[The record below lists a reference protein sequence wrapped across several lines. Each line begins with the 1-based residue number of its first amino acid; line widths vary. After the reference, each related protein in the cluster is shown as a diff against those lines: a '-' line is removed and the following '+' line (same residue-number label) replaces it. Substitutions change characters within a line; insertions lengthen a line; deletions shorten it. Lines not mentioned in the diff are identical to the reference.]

1 MTQQSTDRYALVT
14 GASRG
19 LGKAIAIELSRRGY
33 PTILVSRSDKV
44 LEVCKEITSQYG
56 LPSVGFMA
64 DLTDPRSIDSLA
76 EQVNANYQVFM
87 LINNAGVGG
96 TRRFVE
102 ASTQYLESIL
112 DLNTKGTAL
121 LTHALLPNL
130 LQQPQAYILNIGS
143 MAAHTPTGFKTV
155 YPASKAFIHHFS
167 LGLREELK
175 DTPVSV
181 SVNRPHQTARL
192 LRTFY
197 PKISGKHCPKMRA
210 TDAAREAA
218 YRHQPHQLRLVEDG
232 AQCHQDAHLDTYR
245 KKGVVSTHFRSAS
258 NAPLPKS

>member
-102 ASTQYLESIL
+102 ASTHYLENIL

-121 LTHALLPNL
+121 LTHTLLPNL
-130 LQQPQAYILNIGS
+130 LRQPQAYILNIGS

-181 SVNRPHQTARL
+181 SVCSPGAMATNDEVTARSARARADVDDLIRPLHGL
-192 LRTFY
+192 LVVLDDDEGIAEVR
-197 PKISGKHCPKMRA
+197 
-210 TDAAREAA
+210 
-218 YRHQPHQLRLVEDG
+218 QPAQRIQQFAVVLLVQADGGFVEDI
-232 AQCHQDAHLDTYR
+232 HDPDER
-245 KKGVVSTHFRSAS
+245 
-258 NAPLPKS
+258 

>member
-1 MTQQSTDRYALVT
+1 MTQQSSERYALVT

-19 LGKAIAIELSRRGY
+19 LGKAIAIELARRGY

-44 LEVCKEITSQYG
+44 HETCEEISSLYHI
-56 LPSVGFMA
+56 PSVGFSA

-87 LINNAGVGG
+87 LVNNAGTGG
-96 TRRFVE
+96 SRRFAE
-102 ASTQYLESIL
+102 APTQYLENIL
-112 DLNTKGTAL
+112 DLNTKATAL

-130 LQQPQAYILNIGS
+130 LRQPQSYVLNIGS

-175 DTPVSV
+175 GTTVSV
-181 SVNRPHQTARL
+181 STCSPGAMATNEEVTARIERQGFFGRFTL
-192 LRTFY
+192 KSVESIAQKCVRQTLR
-197 PKISGKHCPKMRA
+197 GKRHIVINPVSYALSKMVPNAIKTPILTRIVK
-210 TDAAREAA
+210 RE
-218 YRHQPHQLRLVEDG
+218 L
-232 AQCHQDAHLDTYR
+232 
-245 KKGVVSTHFRSAS
+245 
-258 NAPLPKS
+258 

>member
-1 MTQQSTDRYALVT
+1 MTQQDTERYALVT

-19 LGKAIAIELSRRGY
+19 LGKAIAIELAQQGY

-44 LEVCKEITSQYG
+44 FEVCEEIFAQYG
-56 LPSVGFMA
+56 IKSVGFSA
-64 DLTDPRSIDSLA
+64 DLTSPQDIANLA

-87 LINNAGVGG
+87 LVNNAGMGG
-96 TRRFVE
+96 SRRFVD
-102 ASTQYLESIL
+102 APTQYLENIL
-112 DLNTKGTAL
+112 DLNTKGTAF

-130 LQQPQAYILNIGS
+130 LRQPQAYVLNIGS

-181 SVNRPHQTARL
+181 SVCSPGAMATNDEVTARIERQGFFGRFTL
-192 LRTFY
+192 
-197 PKISGKHCPKMRA
+197 KSVESI
-210 TDAAREAA
+210 ARKCV
-218 YRHQPHQLRLVEDG
+218 RQTL
-232 AQCHQDAHLDTYR
+232 R
-245 KKGVVSTHFRSAS
+245 KKRHIVINPVSYALSS
-258 NAPLPKS
+258 MVPNAIKTPILTRIVKREL

>member
-1 MTQQSTDRYALVT
+1 MTQQSSERYALVT

-19 LGKAIAIELSRRGY
+19 LGKAIAIELARRGY

-44 LEVCKEITSQYG
+44 HETCEEISSLYHI
-56 LPSVGFMA
+56 PSVGFSA

-87 LINNAGVGG
+87 LVNNAGTGG
-96 TRRFVE
+96 SRRFAE
-102 ASTQYLESIL
+102 APTQYLENIL
-112 DLNTKGTAL
+112 ELNTKATAL

-130 LQQPQAYILNIGS
+130 LRQPQSYVLNIGS

-175 DTPVSV
+175 GTTVSV
-181 SVNRPHQTARL
+181 STCSPGAMATNEEVTARIERQGFFGRFTL
-192 LRTFY
+192 KSVESIAQKCVRQTLR
-197 PKISGKHCPKMRA
+197 GKRHIVINPVSYALSKMVPNAITTPILTRIVK
-210 TDAAREAA
+210 RE
-218 YRHQPHQLRLVEDG
+218 L
-232 AQCHQDAHLDTYR
+232 
-245 KKGVVSTHFRSAS
+245 
-258 NAPLPKS
+258 

>member
-1 MTQQSTDRYALVT
+1 MTQQRSNRYALVT

-19 LGKAIAIELSRRGY
+19 LGKAIAIELARQGY

-44 LEVCKEITSQYG
+44 FEVCDEITSQYG
-56 LPSVGFMA
+56 IPSVGFTA
-64 DLTDPRSIDSLA
+64 DLTDPHAIAKLA
-76 EQVNANYQVFM
+76 EQVDATYQVFM
-87 LINNAGVGG
+87 LVNNAGVGG
-96 TRRFVE
+96 TCRFID
-102 ASTQYLESIL
+102 ASTQYLENII

-130 LQQPQAYILNIGS
+130 LRQPQAYVLNIGS

-181 SVNRPHQTARL
+181 SVCSPGAMATNDEVTARIERQGFFGRFTL
-192 LRTFY
+192 KSVESIARKCVRQTLRRKRHIVIN
-197 PKISGKHCPKMRA
+197 PISYALSSMVPNAIKTPILTRIVK
-210 TDAAREAA
+210 RE
-218 YRHQPHQLRLVEDG
+218 L
-232 AQCHQDAHLDTYR
+232 
-245 KKGVVSTHFRSAS
+245 
-258 NAPLPKS
+258 

>member
-1 MTQQSTDRYALVT
+1 MTKQGTVRYALVT

-19 LGKAIAIELSRRGY
+19 LGKAIAIELAQRGY

-44 LEVCKEITSQYG
+44 YKVCDEITDRFCI
-56 LPSVGFMA
+56 PSVGFTA
-64 DLTDPRSIDSLA
+64 DLSDPRAIDNLA

-87 LINNAGVGG
+87 LVNNAGMGG
-96 TRRFVE
+96 SRRFEE
-102 ASTQYLESIL
+102 ASTQYLESII

-130 LQQPQAYILNIGS
+130 LRQPKAYVLNVSS

-175 DTPVSV
+175 STSVSV
-181 SVNRPHQTARL
+181 SVCSPGAMATNDEVTARIERQGFFGRFTL
-192 LRTFY
+192 KSVESIAKKCVRQTLHKKRHIIINPVSY
-197 PKISGKHCPKMRA
+197 AMSKMVPNAIKTPILTRIVK
-210 TDAAREAA
+210 RE
-218 YRHQPHQLRLVEDG
+218 L
-232 AQCHQDAHLDTYR
+232 
-245 KKGVVSTHFRSAS
+245 
-258 NAPLPKS
+258 